1 MRPRPNGMVRYI
13 DQSRRDI
20 NGHMANWVTFGRFLL
35 LFLLLGIVYSGVP
48 ALQLVNAPLTILIIA
63 LDGVDGWVARRF
75 NEETLFGATFDIA
88 IDRIVETV
96 LWVVLAHL
104 GFIGVWVPLLFIIR
118 GNLVD
123 AIRSKGAASGTAAF
137 DMMQSPIGRFLV
149 AGRFMRGFY
158 AVLKAVTFAWIL
170 LWQPFPAI
178 APEFWAAWGG
188 ALSATGLVLAWAS
201 AAICVARGL
210 PVIVEFCVNERPAAQ
225 RG

>member
-1 MRPRPNGMVRYI
+1 
-13 DQSRRDI
+13 
-20 NGHMANWVTFGRFLL
+20 MANWVTFGRFLL
-35 LFLLLGIVYSGVP
+35 LFVLLAIIYSGLP

-75 NEETLFGATFDIA
+75 GEESLFGATFDIA

-104 GFIGVWVPLLFIIR
+104 DFIGVWIPLLFIIR

-123 AIRSKGAASGTAAF
+123 AIRSKGAAAGTAAF

-170 LWQPFPAI
+170 AWQPFPI
-178 APEFWAAWGG
+178 LAPDFWAANG
-188 ALSATGLVLAWAS
+188 AWLTGIGLALAWAS
-201 AAICVARGL
+201 AAICIARGL
-210 PVIVEFCVNERPAAQ
+210 PVIIEFCANAGPNAQ
-225 RG
+225 EKT

>member
-1 MRPRPNGMVRYI
+1 
-13 DQSRRDI
+13 
-20 NGHMANWVTFGRFLL
+20 MANWVTFGRFLL
-35 LFLLLGIVYSGVP
+35 LFVLLGVVYSGEP
-48 ALQLVNAPLTILIIA
+48 TLQLVNAPLTILIIA

-75 NEETLFGATFDIA
+75 NQETLFGATFDIA

-123 AIRSKGAASGTAAF
+123 AIRSKGAAAGTAAF

-170 LWQPFPAI
+170 LWQPFPVLAPDFWVGNGGVLTAI
-178 APEFWAAWGG
+178 
-188 ALSATGLVLAWAS
+188 GLVLTWAS
-201 AAICVARGL
+201 AAICVARGV
-210 PVIVEFCVNERPAAQ
+210 PVIVEFCANARP
-225 RG
+225 GSSSV

>member
-1 MRPRPNGMVRYI
+1 
-13 DQSRRDI
+13 
-20 NGHMANWVTFGRFLL
+20 MANWVTFGRFLL

-123 AIRSKGAASGTAAF
+123 AIRSKGAESGTAAF

-170 LWQPFPAI
+170 LWQPFPSL
-178 APEFWAAWGG
+178 APDFWAAWGG
-188 ALSATGLVLAWAS
+188 VLSGIGLVLAWAS

-210 PVIVEFCVNERPAAQ
+210 PVIVEFCVNARPAAQ

>member
-1 MRPRPNGMVRYI
+1 
-13 DQSRRDI
+13 
-20 NGHMANWVTFGRFLL
+20 MANWVTFGRFLL

>member
-1 MRPRPNGMVRYI
+1 
-13 DQSRRDI
+13 
-20 NGHMANWVTFGRFLL
+20 MANWVTFGRFLL
-35 LFLLLGIVYSGVP
+35 LFVLLAIVYSGIP
-48 ALQLVNAPLTILIIA
+48 TLQLVNAPLTILIIA

-75 NEETLFGATFDIA
+75 DQETLFGATFDIA
-88 IDRIVETV
+88 IDRIVEIV

-137 DMMQSPIGRFLV
+137 DMMQSPVGRFLV

-170 LWQPFPAI
+170 LWQPFDVL
-178 APEFWAAWGG
+178 APDFWQQWGG
-188 ALSATGLVLAWAS
+188 LMSGIGLALAWAS
-201 AAICVARGL
+201 AAICVVRGL
-210 PVIVEFCVNERPAAQ
+210 PVIIEFCVNARPKRQ
-225 RG
+225 GEVS

>member
-1 MRPRPNGMVRYI
+1 
-13 DQSRRDI
+13 
-20 NGHMANWVTFGRFLL
+20 MANWVTFGRFLL
-35 LFLLLGIVYSGVP
+35 LFALLAVVYSGMP
-48 ALQLVNAPLTILIIA
+48 MLQLVNAPLTILIIA

-75 NEETLFGATFDIA
+75 NQETLFGATFDIA
-88 IDRIVETV
+88 IDRIVEIV

-123 AIRSKGAASGTAAF
+123 AIRSRGAAAGTAAF
-137 DMMQSPIGRFLV
+137 DMMESGIGRFLV

-158 AVLKAVTFAWIL
+158 AVLKAVTFSWIL
-170 LWQPFPAI
+170 FWQPFPI
-178 APEFWAAWGG
+178 LAPHFWHVAGG
-188 ALSATGLVLAWAS
+188 WLSGIGLGLAWFS

-210 PVIVEFCVNERPAAQ
+210 PVIVEFCMNARPRATAS

>member
-1 MRPRPNGMVRYI
+1 
-13 DQSRRDI
+13 
-20 NGHMANWVTFGRFLL
+20 MANWVTFGRFLL
-35 LFLLLGIVYSGVP
+35 LFVLLGVVYSGIP
-48 ALQLVNAPLTILIIA
+48 ALQLVNAPLTLFIIA

-75 NEETLFGATFDIA
+75 GEETLFGATFDIA

-104 GFIGVWVPLLFIIR
+104 GFIGVWVPLLFIVR

-158 AVLKAVTFAWIL
+158 AVLKAVAFAWIL
-170 LWQPFPAI
+170 CWQPFDVL
-178 APEFWAAWGG
+178 APDFWAAWGDV
-188 ALSATGLVLAWAS
+188 LSGIGLALAWLS
-201 AAICVARGL
+201 AAICIARGL
-210 PVIVEFCVNERPAAQ
+210 PVIIEFCMNTGRRA
-225 RG
+225 

>member
-1 MRPRPNGMVRYI
+1 
-13 DQSRRDI
+13 
-20 NGHMANWVTFGRFLL
+20 MANWVTFGRFLL
-35 LFLLLGIVYSGVP
+35 LFLLLAVVYSGVP
-48 ALQLVNAPLTILIIA
+48 GLQLVNAPLTLIIIA

-123 AIRSKGAASGTAAF
+123 AIRSRGAAAGTAAF
-137 DMMQSPIGRFLV
+137 DMMQSRIGRFLV

-170 LWQPFPAI
+170 LWQPFPAL
-178 APEFWAAWGG
+178 AADFWAAYG
-188 ALSATGLVLAWAS
+188 ALLSGIGLVLAWAS

-210 PVIVEFCVNERPAAQ
+210 PVIVEFCMNARPAAAVS